1 MPRTVTDTRTAR
13 SLPARPGPASE
24 QDAYALLTQLAR
36 EKQRLLGEQD
46 LWRRKLQRI
55 TARLAEID
63 SRTQRLHR
71 QAPRHNPPTHWK
83 ETEFQY

>member
-1 MPRTVTDTRTAR
+1 MPRTVTDTRTTR

-24 QDAYALLTQLAR
+24 QDTYALLTQLAR

-46 LWRRKLQRI
+46 LWQRKLQRI

-63 SRTQRLHR
+63 SHTQRLR
-71 QAPRHNPPTHWK
+71 QHTPHTPSQHTPPTR
-83 ETEFQY
+83 